1 MTAMPYISPVAPI
14 NPAPLANSPADWP
27 RLLTQFMAYLT
38 TECGLSDNT
47 IDAYRRDLREF
58 VTVLDDRDICAPT
71 AITPLVVRAYLVRLS
86 ERKLALSSIARHLVS
101 VKMFLRYLYLVNILA
116 EDIGGL
122 LETPKKWFRL
132 PHTLGQDKIEAL
144 LAAPKPGEPFYA
156 RDRAILETLYATGM
170 RVSELAGLR
179 IKDINLTVGYV
190 RVFGKGGKERV
201 IPIGR
206 CAIDA
211 IREYMAGLRGS
222 LVDSKSA
229 VEAIFV
235 TRTGLPM
242 DRTNIWRLVSRYAAT
257 AGIMGL
263 VGPHKLRHSFATHML
278 EGGADLRIVQELLGH
293 SSVATTQIYT
303 QVDTTRLKSLHQRCH
318 PRQ

>member
-1 MTAMPYISPVAPI
+1 MTAMPSISPTAPM
-14 NPAPLANSPADWP
+14 NLAPTSHSPADWP
-27 RLLTQFMAYLT
+27 RLLTQFIAYLT

-58 VTVLDDRDICAPT
+58 VTVLDDRDICAPA

-101 VKMFLRYLYLVNILA
+101 VKMFLRYLFLVNILA

-132 PHTLGQDKIEAL
+132 PHTMGQDQIEAL
-144 LAAPKPGEPFYA
+144 LSAPKPGEPFYS

-179 IKDINLTVGYV
+179 IKDVNLTVGYV
-190 RVFGKGGKERV
+190 RVFGKGSKERV

-211 IREYMAGLRGS
+211 IREYMSGLRGS
-222 LVDSKSA
+222 LVDSRSA

-303 QVDTTRLKSLHQRCH
+303 QVDTSRLKSLHQRCH

>member
-1 MTAMPYISPVAPI
+1 MTAMTSISPLAPV
-14 NPAPLANSPADWP
+14 NAVPVSQSPADWP
-27 RLLTQFMAYLT
+27 RLLTQFIAYLT
-38 TECGLSDNT
+38 TECGLSENT

-58 VTVLDDRDICAPT
+58 VTVLDDRDICAPA

-101 VKMFLRYLYLVNILA
+101 VKMFLRYLFLVNILA

-132 PHTLGQDKIEAL
+132 PHTMGQDQIEAL

-222 LVDSKSA
+222 LVDSRSA

-303 QVDTTRLKSLHQRCH
+303 QVDTSRLKSLHQRCH